1 MILISGVKNINN
13 AKDFC
18 IKIMMLGV
26 GACKMAKKD
35 VIKAVIYID
44 DVVDKSKKEIYQL
57 FKKAIDKEKVNH
69 FEIQT
74 NDEARW

>member
-1 MILISGVKNINN
+1 MTSLTLMHGEKNLNN
-13 AKDFC
+13 VKDFC

-44 DVVDKSKKEIYQL
+44 DVVDKSKKEIYQ
-57 FKKAIDKEKVNH
+57 FNTE
-69 FEIQT
+69 Q
-74 NDEARW
+74 EAKDFADGSWKNK

>member
-1 MILISGVKNINN
+1 
-13 AKDFC
+13 
-18 IKIMMLGV
+18 
-26 GACKMAKKD
+26 MAKKD

>member
-1 MILISGVKNINN
+1 MINMILISGVKNINN
-13 AKDFC
+13 VKDFC
-18 IKIMMLGV
+18 
-26 GACKMAKKD
+26 
-35 VIKAVIYID
+35 
-44 DVVDKSKKEIYQL
+44 KSKKEIYQL